1 MLGESWRGELEL
13 EGGMNHEIHEIRER
27 RGGVKRENE
36 GDGRSEKSNLDKRSD
51 LKSQLEG
58 REE

>member
-1 MLGESWRGELEL
+1 
-13 EGGMNHEIHEIRER
+13 MNREIHEIRER

-36 GDGRSEKSNLDKRSD
+36 EDGRSEKSNLDKRSD